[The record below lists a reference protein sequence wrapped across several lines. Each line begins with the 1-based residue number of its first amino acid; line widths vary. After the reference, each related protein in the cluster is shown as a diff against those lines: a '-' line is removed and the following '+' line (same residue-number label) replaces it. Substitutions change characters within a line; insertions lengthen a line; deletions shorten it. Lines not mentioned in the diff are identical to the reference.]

1 MHIQPSS
8 RAWSH
13 TEITI
18 IVIATILA
26 ALAIPH
32 RIGTGIAFESSGLL
46 DEEFVLYNAFSLAHS
61 WPDISIEKQ
70 WWGYCHYSPLFPF
83 LLAGILKAAATVV
96 NLPPETW
103 RVHIDFFVMVGRTF
117 GVAIFALGLFFF
129 RECLH
134 LVCAKRRSSALALAC
149 YVSIVGP
156 LHVASVIRVEGV
168 ILTSFII
175 LIWTILVTPP
185 VPRLKGWL
193 LISSMAALTI
203 GFEVYAMIPVAFI
216 LFCRATDALFSMYKE
231 SNSFKMVLINSIVI
245 LLVAVWTLLLAA
257 TLNIRIWL
265 QPEAYVYNSRAMAE
279 FTILRRWQTELM
291 FNYGP
296 TRTLFWMLIPL
307 LEAHC
312 LIVFWSLCMVIVG
325 KARPLAELRW
335 LFPGCF
341 LLCMCYG
348 YLYASR
354 TVGPYLLFPLFP
366 VMFIIVARICDH
378 SGRCFQMAVIVAVCF
393 GLLRVSILQIARG
406 ADHSNRQAVQYVLEH
421 RDQGKALTIFDLGLM
436 SSRYLVS
443 QRTLENFPNSNPAWQ
458 QALPPQR
465 IADTVTPLPPLWSI
479 DDANPLYPKLTESE
493 SLSLIQTVLKRDL
506 DTYDIVIID
515 DSFSWYDKY
524 WSRKRSPE
532 LTGVWVE
539 LRNRLTHGRPLLFV
553 TGAVDGRNFLQSSP
567 LNPLY
572 SLKIAGELLEWWTR
586 PAPRGSPFGPKITV
600 YGNASN

>member
-1 MHIQPSS
+1 M
-8 RAWSH
+8 
-13 TEITI
+13 TI

-32 RIGTGIAFESSGLL
+32 RVGTGISIESIGFL
-46 DEEFVLYNAFSLAHS
+46 DEGFVLYNAFSLAHS

-70 WWGYCHYSPLFPF
+70 WWGYLHYSPLFPF
-83 LLAGILKAAATVV
+83 LMAGILKAAAIVV
-96 NLPPETW
+96 NIPPEAW
-103 RVHIDFFVMVGRTF
+103 RAHIDFFVIVGRTF
-117 GVAIFALGLFFF
+117 GVAVFALGLYFL

-149 YVSIVGP
+149 YVSTVGP

-193 LISSMAALTI
+193 LISSVAALTI
-203 GFEVYAMIPVAFI
+203 GFEVYGMIPVAVI
-216 LFCRATDALFSMYKE
+216 LFCRATDALFSVYEE
-231 SNSFKMVLINSIVI
+231 SNSAKMVLINSVAI
-245 LLVAVWTLLLAA
+245 LLVAVWILLLAA

-265 QPEAYVYNSRAMAE
+265 HPETYVDYSRAMTE
-279 FTILRRWQTELM
+279 FSIRRRWQTELM

-296 TRTLFWMLIPL
+296 NRTLFWMLIPL

-312 LIVFWSLCMVIVG
+312 FIALWSLCMAIVG

-335 LFPGCF
+335 LLPACF

-348 YLYASR
+348 YIYASR
-354 TVGPYLLFPLFP
+354 TAGPYLLFPLIPIIFL
-366 VMFIIVARICDH
+366 IVARICDH
-378 SGRCFQMAVIVAVCF
+378 SGRWFQMAVIVAVCF
-393 GLLRVSILQIARG
+393 GLLRVGILQISRG

-421 RDQGKALTIFDLGLM
+421 RDKGKALTIFDLGYM
-436 SSRYLVS
+436 SSIYLVS
-443 QRTLENFPNSNPAWQ
+443 QRTLDNFSNINPAWH
-458 QALPPQR
+458 QALPSQR

-479 DDANPLYPKLTESE
+479 DDAGHLCSKLTESE
-493 SLSLIQTVLKRDL
+493 SLSLIQTVLNRDL

-532 LTGVWVE
+532 LTGLWVE
-539 LRNRLTHGRPLLFV
+539 LRNRLIHGRPVLFV
-553 TGAVDGRNFLQSSP
+553 TGAVGGRNFLQSSP
-567 LNPLY
+567 FNPLY
-572 SLKIAGELLEWWTR
+572 SMRIAGELLEWWTR
-586 PAPRGSPFGPKITV
+586 PVPRGSPFGPKITV